1 MGNGRIIWFQIEK
14 GEHEEVMIL
23 SLLYRKDTPEGHKDI
38 FRFSVSKFPKETAN
52 SKTLSIFKS
61 KLF

>member
-38 FRFSVSKFPKETAN
+38 FRFSVSKFPKETAKKQN
-52 SKTLSIFKS
+52 SVYF
-61 KLF
+61 